1 MLSYRKLNRQAIL
14 GDICRLRVFFVDRLL
29 EYQYD
34 FNGSG
39 NDNLGLYIFRA
50 VFTRDQTE
58 NAVKQNRLP
67 LLKQVL

>member
-1 MLSYRKLNRQAIL
+1 MLSYRKLNRHAIL

-39 NDNLGLYIFRA
+39 NDNLGLYTFRA

-58 NAVKQNRLP
+58 NAMKQNRLP